1 MKMHSIKYLLKEGV
15 LNAWANRLMSLASVG
30 VLVACMVVIGLA
42 ILISENVNLVMGRLE
57 QQNVVMVYMDD
68 YAWALYGQGSDDKT
82 DSKDTSSA
90 SSNVSS
96 ENTSSKTDDT
106 SSDTDTTSSDT
117 DSTSSKTNEDNSED
131 QTEEEEEIKDADSI
145 LPNDYVIHNEQEAKE
160 LCKKIEKISNV
171 KSAKY
176 IKRDDALEQLRQ
188 NFLKDQAGFFN
199 FLDEE
204 YGNPLPDAA
213 EVTMLDMAQF
223 DQTLEEIKKLD
234 GVAYIRAQDD
244 IADKI
249 LTIKNGIG
257 IAGICIISILIIIAL
272 VIVSNTIRVTMYNRK
287 LEISIMKAVG
297 ATDAF
302 VRIPFVAEGM
312 LIGIVSALV
321 SEGLLYFCYRIASE
335 AIASELQ
342 TTELIAYG
350 DVAWYLLLVFVAI
363 GIFAGALGSIIIIG
377 KYLRKEGSEFAAI

>member
-42 ILISENVNLVMGRLE
+42 ILISENVNLVMGNLE

-68 YAWALYGQGSDDKT
+68 YAWALYGEDADDNT

-90 SSNVSS
+90 SSSTSS
-96 ENTSSKTDDT
+96 EDT
-106 SSDTDTTSSDT
+106 SSSTE
-117 DSTSSKTNEDNSED
+117 STSSETNQDNSDD
-131 QTEEEEEIKDADSI
+131 QTQTQEEIKDQNSI
-145 LPNDYVIHNEQEAKE
+145 KPTDYIIHNEQEAKE
-160 LCKKIEKISNV
+160 LCKKIEKIPNV

-188 NFLKDQAGFFN
+188 NFLKDQEGFFN

-223 DQTLEEIKKLD
+223 DQTIEEIKKLD
-234 GVAYIRAQDD
+234 GVAYVRAQDD

-312 LIGIVSALV
+312 LIGIISALV

-342 TTELIAYG
+342 TAELIAYG
-350 DVAWYLLLVFVAI
+350 DVAWYLLLVFI
-363 GIFAGALGSIIIIG
+363 GIGVFAGALGSIIIIG